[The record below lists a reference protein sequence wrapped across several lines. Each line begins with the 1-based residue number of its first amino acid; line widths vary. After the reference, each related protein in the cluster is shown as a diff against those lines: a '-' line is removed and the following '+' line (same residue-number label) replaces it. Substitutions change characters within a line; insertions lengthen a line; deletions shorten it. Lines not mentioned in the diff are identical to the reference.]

1 MKRFVSTGIIMIVT
15 IINLYGQIPD
25 SLKYKS
31 LKPHDFLL
39 LYLKS
44 DSSMLIDVRESFE
57 FTGKRLKGAVNI
69 PSSGKLESA
78 TDTINRNR
86 SLFLYCTSGVRS
98 KRIAVRLYDLGFR
111 KLYSLEGGITAWK
124 KERLPVIRGKK
135 AKK

>member
-1 MKRFVSTGIIMIVT
+1 MIVT